1 MEVEISENKVIIQGK
16 AYVADNIKVTLKEL
30 NKYRGNTYLIFLIFV
45 YILLSTL
52 MFESLKQ
59 IYIATYFLPLLA
71 IYTISFTLL
80 FTKILF
86 KYFINYATISLG
98 DNRNIGLRYSRERR
112 PVIDKIISIAGK
124 VFYVFKN

>member
-1 MEVEISENKVIIQGK
+1 MEIEISENKVIIQGK
-16 AYVADNIKVTLKEL
+16 AYVGDNIKVTLKEL
-30 NKYRGNTYLIFLIFV
+30 NRFRGNLCLIFLIFA
-45 YILLSTL
+45 YIFLSTL

-86 KYFINYATISLG
+86 TYFINYATISLG
-98 DNRNIGLRYSRERR
+98 DNRNVVLRYSRERR
-112 PVIDKIISIAGK
+112 TVIDKIISIAGK
-124 VFYVFKN
+124 VEFSSK